1 MLKRNKVTMNIKY
14 HPPVYKSLAFHCLF
28 EMINLIADKL
38 ITHKVNAE
46 KLYEKI
52 QNLNQKNE

>member
-1 MLKRNKVTMNIKY
+1 MNIKY

-52 QNLNQKNE
+52 QNL